1 MNNLYE
7 SDVEKLALALLQDA
21 GYVYLSPEEIE
32 TERAD
37 TRDVLLRGRLKAAI
51 ANLNPD
57 SPALVRE
64 QALRQVADL
73 ASDNPLESNKLFY
86 EMLVEG
92 VPGELSKD
100 GETVGMKTYLIDFE
114 NPLNNDFVVEN
125 QFSVTQNNISK
136 RPDIVL
142 FVNGL
147 PLVVIELKNPTDE
160 QATTKK
166 RLTNCKTTK
175 RKFLICSAITA
186 CWRCLTGLTL
196 RPVHSPRTGRA
207 L

>member
-1 MNNLYE
+1 M
-7 SDVEKLALALLQDA
+7 
-21 GYVYLSPEEIE
+21 
-32 TERAD
+32 
-37 TRDVLLRGRLKAAI
+37 
-51 ANLNPD
+51 
-57 SPALVRE
+57 RE
-64 QALRQVADL
+64 QALREVADL

-92 VPGELSKD
+92 VPGELSRD

-114 NPLNNDFVVEN
+114 NPLNNDFVAAN
-125 QFSVTQNNISK
+125 QFSVTQNNITK

-160 QATTKK
+160 QATTGKAFDQ
-166 RLTNCKTTK
+166 LQTTR

-186 CWRCLTGLTL
+186 CWRCLTGLTR
-196 RPVHSPRTGRA
+196 RPARSPLTGRA

>member
-7 SDVEKLALALLQDA
+7 SDVEELALELLQGA

-37 TRDVLLRGRLKAAI
+37 ARDVLLCAAASKRRLPTS
-51 ANLNPD
+51 NPD
-57 SPALVRE
+57 SPELVRE
-64 QALRQVADL
+64 QALREVADL

-92 VPGELSKD
+92 VPGELSRD

-114 NPLNNDFVVEN
+114 NPLNNDFVVAN
-125 QFSVTQNNISK
+125 QFSVTQNNITK

-160 QATTKK
+160 QA
-166 RLTNCKTTK
+166 NHHP
-175 RKFLICSAITA
+175 S
-186 CWRCLTGLTL
+186 RCNPGFN
-196 RPVHSPRTGRA
+196 
-207 L
+207 